1 MEWEWMTPSPNEIVR
16 KILGLKPNDRRRQKA
31 AIILPQFAA
40 MPREQLPLFAANAA
54 LFNSQLLLTLIFRH
68 QVILIAMTE
77 MVQPKRG
84 GKAFHSVLESH
95 FDFIHQ
101 LRQRRKTWQE
111 IADLLLSEKGIRVTL
126 YAPYRFY
133 RRHLKR
139 RAKGHWEN
147 QSQHHESPSARPN
160 SSAIRPQKRLSP
172 LPLKSTY
179 KQPNISTKDTEQFL

>member
-1 MEWEWMTPSPNEIVR
+1 MSETAR
-16 KILGLKPNDRRRQKA
+16 
-31 AIILPQFAA
+31 
-40 MPREQLPLFAANAA
+40 
-54 LFNSQLLLTLIFRH
+54 
-68 QVILIAMTE
+68 
-77 MVQPKRG
+77 PKRG

-139 RAKGHWEN
+139 RAKGHWEK
-147 QSQHHESPSARPN
+147 QPQHHESPPARPN
-160 SSAIRPQKRLSP
+160 QSAGQPQKRLSP
-172 LPLKSTY
+172 LPQPVPY
-179 KQPNISTKDTEQFL
+179 KQPDISTIKKDEFT